1 MRYMTMCVLVNT
13 VVSIPFHLLLFHQ
26 VNQPP
31 EVVEAYRVCQRFEQ
45 LLGKDLD
52 FDRAFEA
59 TFSKNTARRRA
70 IAIADGEFGN
80 PDFTGIDDATLIT
93 AYKRRMQLFYLMLPL
108 ASPDNPEEERLF
120 FPPDIKQILDRKPP
134 LTARE
139 FVSYAAQLDSDL
151 AQFRAHLQRL
161 IRQYPAAAARMRKFR
176 AELLS
181 AKSELP
187 KDFVVR
193 PRHDSYSG
201 NLMAKDE
208 AYYEINGFTVV
219 RESGQMRIVRIRLFT
234 KLF

>member
-1 MRYMTMCVLVNT
+1 MSLMRYMTMCVLVNT

-26 VNQPP
+26 VKQPP

-52 FDRAFEA
+52 
-59 TFSKNTARRRA
+59 
-70 IAIADGEFGN
+70 
-80 PDFTGIDDATLIT
+80 
-93 AYKRRMQLFYLMLPL
+93 
-108 ASPDNPEEERLF
+108 
-120 FPPDIKQILDRKPP
+120 IKQILDRKPP

-139 FVSYAAQLDSDL
+139 FVSYASQLDSDV

-161 IRQYPAAAARMRKFR
+161 IRQYPAAAERMRKFS

-208 AYYEINGFTVV
+208 AYYEINGFIVV